1 MVSHWWFLRRC
12 AIYCGSLNPVLRIH
26 SRVRID
32 AESADGALQSP
43 REDWQVTDW
52 KSSLKVELGL
62 TNGLGLE
69 PERVQSGS
77 RLGT

>member
-1 MVSHWWFLRRC
+1 M
-12 AIYCGSLNPVLRIH
+12 IYCGSLHPVLRIH
-26 SRVRID
+26 SRGRIG

-43 REDWQVTDW
+43 REDWQVTMGLEE
-52 KSSLKVELGL
+52 SRCSLKGELGL

-69 PERVQSGS
+69 YERVQSDS